1 MTINGK
7 TFYGMCISAANALDN
22 NKTALNNLNVFPVP
36 DGDTGIN
43 MSLTMS
49 TLKDMVDPEK
59 SIADTAKNASNL
71 ILRAARGNSGAILS
85 LFFRGMAKS
94 FEGLEVADSRD
105 IALAFENGTKEAYKA
120 VVSPTEGTILTVMR
134 VCAERAVEVTK
145 TQFQGD
151 VAGLFLYIVKVAE
164 EAVAQ
169 TPELLPILKQ
179 AKVVD
184 AGGSGFLTV
193 LNGMLSFLS
202 NAPVQ
207 ANQPVAAEPQAQV
220 SVSADFASF
229 DTQQITFSYCTEFLL
244 DKKEE
249 LRTDDSAMPLRDFLM
264 DMGDSMVFV
273 EDDTLVKVHIH
284 TNHPGAVLEEAVK
297 YGDFS
302 KVKIE
307 NMRLQHSE
315 ILEESDTQV
324 RVAAPQKGYGFVAIC
339 MGSGIAQ
346 TFRELGADQIIYG
359 GQTMNPSTQDVVDA
373 INQTPATHVFV
384 LPNNKNIFM
393 VSEQA
398 AQIVTDKQVHV
409 LPTSSVPQG
418 IGAMLA
424 FDESATAEELV
435 CAMTEAAHNVKTLSL
450 THAVR
455 DTELDGVQ
463 IKAGQV
469 LALLDKE
476 IAAVADSDELCFDA
490 LRDAFAAAEFLT
502 IFYGKDVEEAEAE
515 RMQEKIAAYS
525 PNAEIT
531 LLAGGQPLYEYI
543 ISIE

>member
-1 MTINGK
+1 MKINGK

-22 NKTALNNLNVFPVP
+22 NKVALNNLNVFPVP

-49 TLKDMVDPEK
+49 TLKDMEDPEK

-94 FEGLEVADSRD
+94 FEGLDVADSKD
-105 IALAFENGTKEAYKA
+105 IAAAFENGTKEAYKA

-134 VCAERAVEVTK
+134 VCAERAVEITK

-202 NAPVQ
+202 NSPVL
-207 ANQPVAAEPQAQV
+207 ANQPVAPTQQAQTAANF
-220 SVSADFASF
+220 SSF
-229 DTQQITFSYCTEFLL
+229 DTQEITFSYCTEFLL
-244 DKKEE
+244 DKHEN
-249 LRTDDSAMPLRDFLM
+249 LRTEDSAIALRDFLM

-273 EDDTLVKVHIH
+273 EDESLVKVHIH
-284 TNHPGAVLEEAVK
+284 TNHPGAVMEEALK
-297 YGDFS
+297 YGAFS
-302 KVKIE
+302 KVKVE

-315 ILEESDTQV
+315 ILEGNEKSIQA
-324 RVAAPQKGYGFVAIC
+324 AAPNKPFGFVAIC
-339 MGSGIAQ
+339 MGSGICE
-346 TFRELGADQIIYG
+346 TFRSLGADQIIYG

-373 INQTPATHVFV
+373 INQTPAEHVFV

-398 AQIVTDKQVHV
+398 AQIVTDKVVHV
-409 LPTSSVPQG
+409 LPTTSVPQG
-418 IGAMLA
+418 IGAMMA
-424 FDESATAEELV
+424 FDESAEPQDNVE
-435 CAMTEAAHNVKTLSL
+435 AMTEAASAVKTLSL

-463 IKAGQV
+463 IGQGQV
-469 LALLDKE
+469 IALLDKA
-476 IAAVADSDELCFDA
+476 IVAVADTDEECFEKLSSVFEQA
-490 LRDAFAAAEFLT
+490 QYLT
-502 IFYGKDVEEAEAE
+502 IFSGKDVTEAEAE
-515 RMQEKIAAYS
+515 HMKDKITAYS
-525 PNAEIT
+525 HGADIT
-531 LLAGGQPLYEYI
+531 LLSGGQPLYEYI